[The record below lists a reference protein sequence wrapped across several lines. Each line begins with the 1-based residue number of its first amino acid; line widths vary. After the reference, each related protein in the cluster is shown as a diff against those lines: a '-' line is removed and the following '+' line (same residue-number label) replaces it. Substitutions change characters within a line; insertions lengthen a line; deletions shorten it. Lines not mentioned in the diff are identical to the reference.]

1 MTLVHN
7 LLRHRYALL
16 LPCAALAGTTFF
28 FSPRHAQA
36 AHSLITQFQGCPA
49 DGQTGPVAAPTVLP
63 TPFALAAP
71 LPAGLTLYASQD
83 LAAVGPVGWHCLQL
97 YGSSGTFLMLRPE
110 AFPQSDRAALEA
122 QTGGPGIQV
131 SSTFGTTSG
140 RFDVARTVA
149 RAFPNYQAYVQSV
162 IQEGI
167 EPASHFPSGPYPDDQ
182 ITREGDRDVA
192 FTTPPHTTG
201 FGTESRLIANNS
213 PIQGLLHLTTAH
225 DLMALQV
232 RLPPSQSHLT
242 QTVIEQTRKLNADFG
257 R

>member
-16 LPCAALAGTTFF
+16 LPCAVLAGTTFL
-28 FSPRHAQA
+28 SPRHAQA

-110 AFPQSDRAALEA
+110 AFPS
-122 QTGGPGIQV
+122 QTGPRLKPKPTAPV
-131 SSTFGTTSG
+131 FSF
-140 RFDVARTVA
+140 
-149 RAFPNYQAYVQSV
+149 
-162 IQEGI
+162 
-167 EPASHFPSGPYPDDQ
+167 
-182 ITREGDRDVA
+182 
-192 FTTPPHTTG
+192 PPHL
-201 FGTESRLIANNS
+201 EQPVAV
-213 PIQGLLHLTTAH
+213 LTWHAP
-225 DLMALQV
+225 
-232 RLPPSQSHLT
+232 LPAPFPTIRRMCSQSF
-242 QTVIEQTRKLNADFG
+242 KKG
-257 R
+257 